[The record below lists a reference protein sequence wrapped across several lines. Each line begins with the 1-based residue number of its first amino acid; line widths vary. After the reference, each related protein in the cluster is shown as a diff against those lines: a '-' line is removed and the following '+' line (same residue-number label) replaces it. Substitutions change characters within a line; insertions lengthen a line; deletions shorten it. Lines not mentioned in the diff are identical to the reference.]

1 MLSLTL
7 SIHHSCPKPRYH
19 YSRYACCHVHVHVL
33 PSHHSYPSAS
43 QFPAQS
49 SQLPPPK
56 PFQLPT
62 SQLQHELN
70 PPKAPQ
76 PRPARRFNT
85 HVLPPDHITSKTL
98 PHHPRVHNHSPHN
111 GPQARMARHP
121 PRLHRQTRR
130 EKLCA
135 RVRPNYPKQILYTP
149 RWL

>member
-1 MLSLTL
+1 MSKIPLSLQP
-7 SIHHSCPKPRYH
+7 IC
-19 YSRYACCHVHVHVL
+19 VL
-33 PSHHSYPSAS
+33 PCTCTCTSISSPKSIGVTIPRPKL
-43 QFPAQS
+43 QF
-49 SQLPPPK
+49 QLPPPK

-76 PRPARRFNT
+76 PRPAKRFNT
-85 HVLPPDHITSKTL
+85 HVHPPDHITSKTL

-135 RVRPNYPKQILYTP
+135 RVRPKTP
-149 RWL
+149 QTNPLHSSMAIAQDAD